1 MYFDKF
7 KEAVF
12 YADKENN
19 IQDNQTKYLFNDIA
33 ININKAKRIYLEIE
47 EIKKLKVIK
56 FGKEQETSDWDIDF
70 FNSDIHRL
78 LLPRFKEHEK
88 IAIG

>member
-56 FGKEQETSDWDIDF
+56 FGKEQETSD
-70 FNSDIHRL
+70 
-78 LLPRFKEHEK
+78 
-88 IAIG
+88 